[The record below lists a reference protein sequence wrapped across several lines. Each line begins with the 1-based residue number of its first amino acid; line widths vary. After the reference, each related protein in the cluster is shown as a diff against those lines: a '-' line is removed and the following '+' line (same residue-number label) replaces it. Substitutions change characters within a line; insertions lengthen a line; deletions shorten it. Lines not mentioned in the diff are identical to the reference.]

1 MLRQSLSNVLSM
13 LKSLS
18 KKAKE
23 LSILCGIEI
32 AVIIFSIGGQPF
44 FFSKPDVESVV
55 HQANQPSA
63 SSKRKV
69 EESENKGKVTEGT
82 FIHCPSE
89 DFNLTDLERYKKL
102 DQKFELQL
110 VKEIVQLQSVIRSE
124 DPQFVLEMNDA
135 SSSTLPS
142 N

>member
-1 MLRQSLSNVLSM
+1 MERRENVETEFIKCAEHAKISNM
-13 LKSLS
+13 QKSLS

-55 HQANQPSA
+55 HQFLESNQPSA
-63 SSKRKV
+63 SSSSRYIMKKRKV
-69 EESENKGKVTEGT
+69 EESENKGKVT
-82 FIHCPSE
+82 
-89 DFNLTDLERYKKL
+89 
-102 DQKFELQL
+102 
-110 VKEIVQLQSVIRSE
+110 E

-142 N
+142 NWLSL